1 MKMRVVHHIAAGDM
15 LRKYGLEKNGAVQKM
30 LVIHCAH
37 LMDPYVPMSPGAGAH
52 MKDQRI
58 IVDDG
63 VIYPGSYAH
72 YQYIGKVMGPNVQLP
87 DGTWI
92 SPVAPKHY
100 TGALLKYHGA
110 PMRGARWDARMWEDH
125 KDDILRAVREKIGG
139 KK

>member
-37 LMDPYVPMSPGAGAH
+37 LMDPYIPMSPGAGAH
-52 MKDQRI
+52 MKNQRI

-63 VIYPGSYAH
+63 VIYPGPYAH
-72 YQYIGKVMGPNVQLP
+72 YQYRGEVMAGR
-87 DGTWI
+87 
-92 SPVAPKHY
+92 APKHY
-100 TGALLKYHGA
+100 TGVPLKHHGA